1 MLIGTRFADT
11 NQVHLV
17 KMPGGAREQLT
28 FLPDRVLS
36 AEFEPVTGAS
46 FVFSKDIGG
55 GEWYQLYRYDV
66 ATGDITLLT
75 DGKSRNSARSIRPQS
90 FSRSKPSS
98 SPSMPAYGASI
109 APPST
114 LRTSFKHAGPDKV
127 SEFIASVG
135 LRNTMI
141 PESTRSLFGY
151 LLNAKDYKTFTW
163 EELGAAANLPSVD
176 SPLNKGET
184 MASTADD
191 FVSCYSRALHG
202 DFFQHKETL
211 NEFRRIL
218 SLGDAIWLLPLPL
231 GASAFTK
238 GGSID
243 VPGFHAICAPGAM
256 LFDNRWV
263 YFCLTINWYT
273 KAETDPATGTAF
285 AAAGSKAL
293 TPVKQT
299 LSC

>member
-114 LRTSFKHAGPDKV
+114 LRTSSAKSPSAPR
-127 SEFIASVG
+127 
-135 LRNTMI
+135 LR
-141 PESTRSLFGY
+141 P
-151 LLNAKDYKTFTW
+151 
-163 EELGAAANLPSVD
+163 
-176 SPLNKGET
+176 
-184 MASTADD
+184 
-191 FVSCYSRALHG
+191 
-202 DFFQHKETL
+202 
-211 NEFRRIL
+211 
-218 SLGDAIWLLPLPL
+218 
-231 GASAFTK
+231 
-238 GGSID
+238 
-243 VPGFHAICAPGAM
+243 
-256 LFDNRWV
+256 
-263 YFCLTINWYT
+263 
-273 KAETDPATGTAF
+273 
-285 AAAGSKAL
+285 
-293 TPVKQT
+293 
-299 LSC
+299 